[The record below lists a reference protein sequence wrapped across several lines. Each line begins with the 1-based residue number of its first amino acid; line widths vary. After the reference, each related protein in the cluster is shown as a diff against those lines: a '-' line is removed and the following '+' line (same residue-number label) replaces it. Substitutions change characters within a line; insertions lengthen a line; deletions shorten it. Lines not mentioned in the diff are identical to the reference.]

1 VHDPAMLGF
10 LRYHHLGPKPS
21 GYLYPYPDFLQMV
34 YVARA
39 GEDRPEG
46 TVHDDYVTR
55 SLFSPGRHPNPSPAQ
70 RRPAVYRGR
79 PGASP

>member
-1 VHDPAMLGF
+1 
-10 LRYHHLGPKPS
+10 
-21 GYLYPYPDFLQMV
+21 MV

-55 SLFSPGRHPNPSPAQ
+55 SLFYPLADIQTLPLRSGDRLYIAAALA
-70 RRPAVYRGR
+70 RLRDRAL
-79 PGASP
+79 